1 MSEER
6 VVYRVQGLSC
16 AGCAKTFE
24 KNVRSIESVEEAE
37 VNFGASKITVYGK
50 ASVAELEKAGAFDKI
65 KIYPE
70 HEERQEEKE
79 PFWKRHLQTILSAL
93 FLSIGWVFSLMNGE
107 QSILSIGA
115 FFTSTL
121 IGGWRLFQ
129 AGLQNL
135 IRLQF
140 DMKTLMTIAV
150 IGASIIG
157 EWGEGATVVLLF
169 AISEALESYSM
180 DRARRSIQTLMDI
193 APKKATIFRRN
204 NEMVVHVNDI
214 QVGDILHVKPG
225 EKIAMDGEVLVGSAT
240 VNEAAITGES
250 IPVLKSVGDEVFAGT
265 LNEDGNLKINVT
277 KTAKDNTIAKVIQL
291 VEEAQAER
299 APSQAFIDRFA
310 KYYTPIIMVV
320 ALLVAI
326 IPPILFQADWQTWI
340 YQGLAVLVVGC
351 PCALVISTPVAVV
364 TAIGNAARN
373 GVLMKGGIYLEQAGK
388 LQAIAFDKT
397 GTLTEGKPKVTH
409 IDFLTGTMED
419 LGKMAALE
427 NLSQHPLAKAVVQ
440 YAHEQHQRYEK
451 IEVMDFASITG
462 KGIVG
467 TIEGKEYVLGSPN
480 FVEEKLK
487 RNYATSVR
495 SIIKERQEAGNTVI
509 LFADKD
515 QLLLVVSIADTVR
528 HNSQSIIH
536 QLHQLGVKQTIML
549 TGDNRH
555 TANAVAKQ
563 IGVLEVKSELL
574 PHEKVEVIKQLRTKF
589 DDVAMVGDGVN
600 DAPALAAST
609 VGFAMGASGTDT
621 ALETADVA
629 LMGDDL
635 KKLPF
640 TIRLSRKALAII
652 KQNVAFSIGIKILAL
667 LLVVPGWL
675 TLWIAIFADMGA
687 TLLVTLNALRLLRV
701 RDIAK

>member
-6 VVYRVQGLSC
+6 AVYRVQGLSC

-50 ASVAELEKAGAFDKI
+50 ASVTELEKAGAFDKI

-79 PFWKRHLQTILSAL
+79 PFWKRHQQTILSAL
-93 FLSIGWVFSLMNGE
+93 FLGIGWTFALTGGE
-107 QSILSIGA
+107 HSILSIGA
-115 FFTSTL
+115 FIASMLT
-121 IGGWRLFQ
+121 GGWRLFQ

-150 IGASIIG
+150 IGASLIG

-250 IPVLKSVGDEVFAGT
+250 IPVLKSAGDDVFAGT
-265 LNEDGNLKINVT
+265 LNEDGNLKVKVT

-310 KYYTPIIMVV
+310 KLYTPIIMVV
-320 ALLVAI
+320 AFLVAI
-326 IPPILFQADWQTWI
+326 GPPILFQADWQTWI

-388 LQAIAFDKT
+388 LKAIAFDKT
-397 GTLTEGKPKVTH
+397 GTLTEGKPNVTH
-409 IDFLTGTMED
+409 IDSITGTMDD

-427 NLSQHPLAKAVVQ
+427 NLSQHPLAKAIVQ
-440 YAHEQHQRYEK
+440 YAHEQDERYEK
-451 IEVMDFASITG
+451 IEVIDFTSITG

-467 TIEGKEYVLGSPN
+467 TIDGKEYVAGSPS
-480 FVEEKLK
+480 FVENKMKQTHAE
-487 RNYATSVR
+487 SVR
-495 SIIKERQEAGNTVI
+495 SIIKERQEAGNTVV
-509 LFADKD
+509 LFADEK
-515 QLLLVVSIADTVR
+515 QLLLIVSIADTVR
-528 HNSQSIIH
+528 HNSRSIIDR
-536 QLHQLGVKQTIML
+536 LHQLGVKQTVML
-549 TGDNRH
+549 TGDNRY
-555 TANAVAKQ
+555 TANAVANQ
-563 IGVLEVKSELL
+563 IGVLDVKSELL
-574 PHEKVEVIKQLRTKF
+574 PHEKVEAIKQLRAKF

-640 TIRLSRKALAII
+640 TIRLSRKALSII
-652 KQNVAFSIGIKILAL
+652 KQNVTFSIGIKFLAL

-701 RDIAK
+701 TDIEK